1 MRLGLGYE
9 GTSVVRC
16 GWAKISSRLVTA
28 TGLGAWG
35 GGGKFFPDPSD
46 LNVCGSQTAATLAS
60 YLIIGDIL

>member
-16 GWAKISSRLVTA
+16 GWAKISSRLVTG

-35 GGGKFFPDPSD
+35 GGGGIFF
-46 LNVCGSQTAATLAS
+46 QTLH
-60 YLIIGDIL
+60 ILWYEGAKRRRPLLHIL